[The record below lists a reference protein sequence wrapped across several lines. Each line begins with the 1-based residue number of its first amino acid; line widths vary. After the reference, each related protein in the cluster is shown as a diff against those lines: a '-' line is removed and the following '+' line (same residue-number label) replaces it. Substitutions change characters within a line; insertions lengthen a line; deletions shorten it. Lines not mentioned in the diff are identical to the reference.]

1 MPIKCS
7 VKGCGSY
14 KGTRGINFFRFP
26 KVGAETWLSVVDKP
40 GKMFTIRIPLA
51 SLGKNKTR

>member
-40 GKMFTIRIPLA
+40 GKMFTLWIPLIEL
-51 SLGKNKTR
+51 SYT